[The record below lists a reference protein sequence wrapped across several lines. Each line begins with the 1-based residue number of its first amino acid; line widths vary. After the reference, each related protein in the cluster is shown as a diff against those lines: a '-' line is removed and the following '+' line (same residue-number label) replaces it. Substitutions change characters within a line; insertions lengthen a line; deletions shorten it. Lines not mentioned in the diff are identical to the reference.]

1 MPWPEPD
8 FFRINVVAQD
18 GALVG
23 SGLDSDGSVAVHTV
37 ECGTVVVAYERYA
50 RCVVGVCAGSLL
62 LVEIAHAIRVTNEN
76 RSASVRLNTEN
87 ALT

>member
-1 MPWPEPD
+1 MSWPEPD

-23 SGLDSDGSVAVHTV
+23 FGLDSDGSVAVHTV

-50 RCVVGVCAGSLL
+50 RCVVGELCRVCLYNSICGDYPREPADQ
-62 LVEIAHAIRVTNEN
+62 
-76 RSASVRLNTEN
+76 
-87 ALT
+87 

>member
-8 FFRINVVAQD
+8 FFRILVVAQD

-37 ECGTVVVAYERYA
+37 ECGTVVVAYER
-50 RCVVGVCAGSLL
+50 
-62 LVEIAHAIRVTNEN
+62 
-76 RSASVRLNTEN
+76 
-87 ALT
+87 